1 MLKASSDVTI
11 RTEVN
16 LNSNIAGALPLPT
29 DIRPNPLAGFIYK
42 RIKIILFFDDF
53 LKYFFIL

>member
-29 DIRPNPLAGFIYK
+29 DINSTEPTCRFYL
-42 RIKIILFFDDF
+42 
-53 LKYFFIL
+53 